1 VYRDNKQMGPL
12 DKSSLRDETCSG
24 DLVFERIER
33 IERIE
38 TKGREEL
45 HCYNEGMLQFVTL
58 FD

>member
-1 VYRDNKQMGPL
+1 MYRDNKQMGPL

-33 IERIE
+33 IE
-38 TKGREEL
+38 TQGREEL
-45 HCYNEGMLQFVTL
+45 DCYNEGMLQFVTL

>member
-1 VYRDNKQMGPL
+1 MGPL

>member
-1 VYRDNKQMGPL
+1 MGPL

-33 IERIE
+33 IE
-38 TKGREEL
+38 TQGREEL
-45 HCYNEGMLQFVTL
+45 DCYNEGMLQFVTL